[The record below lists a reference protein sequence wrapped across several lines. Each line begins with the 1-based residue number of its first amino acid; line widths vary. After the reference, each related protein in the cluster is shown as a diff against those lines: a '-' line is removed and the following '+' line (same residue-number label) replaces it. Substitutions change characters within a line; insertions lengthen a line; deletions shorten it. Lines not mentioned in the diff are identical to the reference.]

1 MTDSP
6 PRRPDDITSMA
17 SETLPGADST
27 ATEAERVAALVES
40 LARESADNKDKLLR
54 ALAEMENMRRR
65 TERQV
70 ADARDYGITAFAR
83 DVLAVADNMSRA
95 LTALDKELRE
105 KAESGV
111 KALLDGV
118 ELTEREL
125 LKVLDKHGVKKF
137 EPNGEKFD
145 PNLHQAMYEV
155 PDPSLP
161 TGTVAQVV
169 QAGYMIG
176 ERVLRPALVGVAKG
190 GPKAPPP
197 DPPAEAAARAQDPAP
212 KRSQERSRERAEPA
226 EEASAEAS
234 ANGNAGDSPTDASEA
249 PDKRDEPDGSG
260 PADPSRPRSA

>member
-1 MTDSP
+1 
-6 PRRPDDITSMA
+6 MA

-27 ATEAERVAALVES
+27 GGEPERVAALVET
-40 LARESADNKDKLLR
+40 LARESAENKDKLLR

-95 LTALDKELRE
+95 LAALDQELRE
-105 KAESGV
+105 KAEPGV

-137 EPNGEKFD
+137 EPTGEKFD
-145 PNLHQAMYEV
+145 PNLHQAMFEV

-161 TGTVAQVV
+161 NGTVAQVV

-176 ERVLRPALVGVAKG
+176 ERVLRPALVAVAKG
-190 GPKAPPP
+190 GPKAPPA
-197 DPPAEAAARAQDPAP
+197 DPPAAAAKAQNKAQDKPQEASEPPSQASSQPSDDAPTEAA
-212 KRSQERSRERAEPA
+212 
-226 EEASAEAS
+226 AEAS
-234 ANGNAGDSPTDASEA
+234 ANDNTAEPPRRTTDTADRLEES
-249 PDKRDEPDGSG
+249 DGQG